1 MENLVFVESL
11 LLCFAQPQ
19 WWLVGKSLEND
30 DVLGGWFYMWCWQV
44 IASLFMAVE
53 ALEELATKLPE
64 PRWSRETIFMAAYFF
79 PEGHTM
85 VVKKYEAQSETHMN
99 STVWFYFV
107 PAEDGLHGL
116 FKAVL
121 CCR

>member
-1 MENLVFVESL
+1 MVKEKRHFRVEWMENLVFVESL

-85 VVKKYEAQSETHMN
+85 VVKNMRPTQKHI
-99 STVWFYFV
+99 
-107 PAEDGLHGL
+107 
-116 FKAVL
+116 
-121 CCR
+121 